1 MAPALESDDTFA
13 PIGGQGNRNGRSCQP
28 SVLDPQQGRA
38 YYRRI
43 LASQPIFQYRA
54 VDAAQQDIIA
64 KAGENP

>member
-43 LASQPIFQYRA
+43 LAVRPRYGFPAETRLN
-54 VDAAQQDIIA
+54 
-64 KAGENP
+64 GT